1 MRDDHAG
8 KGRREHEKHQPRD
21 TVFPDIHDA
30 CAGVRLIGR
39 RDTGHLFDVFRSL
52 LLHDVDD
59 IVDRDNTDEAS
70 FLIYDR
76 YGQQVIIGD
85 HLRDLFLVITGG
97 RVDDIGIHD
106 VLKDHVIIRQQ
117 QILDRNNTLK
127 LALGRGDIADID
139 RLLVLAD
146 LADASKRLAHAH
158 VFFQIHKLGRH
169 DTAGRVFRVFQVLV
183 DKCAR
188 SRRRR
193 AHDALDDV
201 CRQLLHHVDRVVD
214 VQLFDDAGELRVSDG
229 VDDRLLLLDL
239 EICKHRRRDLLGQ
252 DAEHHRHPLGVI
264 LPEFTEKLRDI
275 KLIHFVE
282 LLTQRLHPM
291 LIQKRKEFVVQR
303 LVVLVLLVFR
313 VLIVHLPA
321 PPFRPVLQIS
331 R

>member
-8 KGRREHEKHQPRD
+8 EGRREHEKHQPRD

-106 VLKDHVIIRQQ
+106 VLEDHVIIRQQ

-127 LALGRGDIADID
+127 LALGRRDIADID

-146 LADASKRLAHAH
+146 LADAGKRLTHTH

-169 DTAGRVFRVFQVLV
+169 DTAGRVFGIFQILV
-183 DKCAR
+183 DERAR
-188 SRRRR
+188 SWRRR

-201 CRQLLHHVDRVVD
+201 CRKLLHHVDRIVD
-214 VQLFDDAGELRVSDG
+214 IQFLDDAGKLRVRDG

-239 EICKHRRRDLLGQ
+239 KICEHRRRDLLGQ
-252 DAEHHRHPLGVI
+252 DAKHHRHPLGVI

-282 LLTQRLHPM
+282 LLAQRLHPM
-291 LIQKRKEFVVQR
+291 LIQKRKELVVQR